1 MNQEPKFNAKQVLII
16 DASPMSETFLKE
28 KLAAEQIKV
37 TLAKGDRDAFQ
48 KMVSQ
53 LPNLIIIDVEKDFD
67 QIQNFLENKLHEP
80 NAVRIPMIISGPQ
93 IPKEQVANL
102 IKFGVIKYFTRP
114 IKFDAFFQ
122 AIGKILHMTMTI
134 DETECFLETHVNGN
148 MIFIEIA
155 KGLNRDK
162 ISLLKYRLSEIL
174 DRNTF
179 HDPKVI
185 LMMTNLDLTFVD
197 GANLELLFDIMCDEK
212 RIKRSNVKVLAK
224 NDFIKELLA
233 GHGMYKEIQVVENL
247 TDILNN
253 YVDAGVMDDYTDVI
267 TEKILANDKETTES
281 DIEVR
286 FDSDVEKEIVE
297 EKLDGS
303 NLTIAIVDPTPDIQ
317 TKLPQAFAAVNSKTA
332 VFANGQT
339 FIQAI
344 TSQKFD
350 LVILDL
356 YLPDVNGFQLLQ
368 YLTQQN
374 YPAPILVH
382 SMAPSKQ
389 FVLQSLQL
397 GAKGFI
403 GKPQKPETLVQ
414 KGLEILK
421 KINK

>member
-197 GANLELLFDIMCDEK
+197 GANLELLFD
-212 RIKRSNVKVLAK
+212 
-224 NDFIKELLA
+224 
-233 GHGMYKEIQVVENL
+233 
-247 TDILNN
+247 
-253 YVDAGVMDDYTDVI
+253 
-267 TEKILANDKETTES
+267 
-281 DIEVR
+281 
-286 FDSDVEKEIVE
+286 
-297 EKLDGS
+297 
-303 NLTIAIVDPTPDIQ
+303 
-317 TKLPQAFAAVNSKTA
+317 
-332 VFANGQT
+332 
-339 FIQAI
+339 
-344 TSQKFD
+344 
-350 LVILDL
+350 
-356 YLPDVNGFQLLQ
+356 
-368 YLTQQN
+368 
-374 YPAPILVH
+374 
-382 SMAPSKQ
+382 
-389 FVLQSLQL
+389 
-397 GAKGFI
+397 
-403 GKPQKPETLVQ
+403 
-414 KGLEILK
+414 
-421 KINK
+421 